1 MAAGATKQAAATGR
15 VAAASACADAPE
27 PGRRRPLRS
36 GHPLSGQAREGSR
49 DSRAGA
55 ARASTRLWRAG
66 TSINNADTVLKRRS
80 RGGAYGRRSSAGTLQ
95 IACKTPAQTAEGP
108 MRARGGGGGD
118 PPTRAAR
125 RRLGSLGGVGWCS
138 SSPAVP
144 ARRRGYVRLQGIQGG
159 ALDLLPF
166 IIGRRITNP
175 DPAYPVTRETLKRRG
190 SLRRTRPKHHQW
202 RAVVLFIT
210 APVFCLKVARR
221 AGARVSV

>member
-1 MAAGATKQAAATGR
+1 MAAGA
-15 VAAASACADAPE
+15 
-27 PGRRRPLRS
+27 RRARS
-36 GHPLSGQAREGSR
+36 RSRAKLQHKPPRGQCEREA
-49 DSRAGA
+49 AGA
-55 ARASTRLWRAG
+55 AIRPHAPPAAG
-66 TSINNADTVLKRRS
+66 WVHWV
-80 RGGAYGRRSSAGTLQ
+80 GW
-95 IACKTPAQTAEGP
+95 
-108 MRARGGGGGD
+108 
-118 PPTRAAR
+118 
-125 RRLGSLGGVGWCS
+125 GGVGWCS

-144 ARRRGYVRLQGIQGG
+144 ARRRGYVRLQGSRGG